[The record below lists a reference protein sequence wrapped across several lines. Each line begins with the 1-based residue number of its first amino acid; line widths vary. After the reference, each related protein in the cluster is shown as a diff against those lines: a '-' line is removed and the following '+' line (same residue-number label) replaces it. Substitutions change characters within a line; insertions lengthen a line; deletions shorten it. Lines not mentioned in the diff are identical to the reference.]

1 MKITL
6 YYDENCFDCI
16 IAKIFFEAMKFDLKF
31 DLELKN
37 LKDEK
42 NKLELLEKTH
52 KYIAPVIIIEKEI
65 YIGFGSIEGK
75 FIANAPEILDR
86 LGITPATRDSN
97 GNVIKVMPKIIKTL
111 DIV

>member
-6 YYDENCFDCI
+6 YYDENCFDCV
-16 IAKIFFEAMKFDLKF
+16 IAKVFFEAMKY

-86 LGITPATRDSN
+86 LGITPATRDSD

>member
-6 YYDENCFDCI
+6 YYDENCFDCV
-16 IAKIFFEAMKFDLKF
+16 IAKIFFDAMKY

-52 KYIAPVIIIEKEI
+52 KYIAPVIIIEKDI

>member
-6 YYDENCFDCI
+6 YYDENCFECV
-16 IAKIFFEAMKFDLKF
+16 IAKIFFEAMKY

-75 FIANAPEILDR
+75 FISNAPEILDR
-86 LGITPATRDSN
+86 LGVTPATRDSD

>member
-6 YYDENCFDCI
+6 YYDENCFECV
-16 IAKIFFEAMKFDLKF
+16 IAKIFFEAMKY

-52 KYIAPVIIIEKEI
+52 KYIAPVIIIEKDI